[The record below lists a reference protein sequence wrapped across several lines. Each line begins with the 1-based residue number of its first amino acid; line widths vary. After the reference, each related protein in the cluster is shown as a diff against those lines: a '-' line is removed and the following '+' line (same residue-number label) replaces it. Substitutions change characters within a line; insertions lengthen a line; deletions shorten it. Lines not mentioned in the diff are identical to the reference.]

1 MKVLASINAMTIV
14 LSILAIFTGSAEIVQ
29 SKTQSFNSMLSPNFN
44 ASPKCQTS
52 SDTIYILRIPTEVDL
67 LLATDEDEDLSE
79 CQLLIGPGYVED
91 CTWHYTPPESGAF
104 TIAWLATDSMGG
116 FCQDSIDIIIWII
129 PYICGDANGDK
140 AINVGDAVYVINYIF
155 KSGPAPAPG
164 AAGDANCDGAVNV
177 GDAVHVINYIFKSG
191 PAPCCP

>member
-1 MKVLASINAMTIV
+1 
-14 LSILAIFTGSAEIVQ
+14 
-29 SKTQSFNSMLSPNFN
+29 
-44 ASPKCQTS
+44 
-52 SDTIYILRIPTEVDL
+52 
-67 LLATDEDEDLSE
+67 
-79 CQLLIGPGYVED
+79 
-91 CTWHYTPPESGAF
+91 
-104 TIAWLATDSMGG
+104 MGG

-155 KSGPAPAPG
+155 KSGPAPAPV